1 MYSDDQHELDRQL
14 RRERHYGQMDDGEM
28 EDGMDDHE
36 RYLDIEDVK
45 GKLSNW
51 ISQPRTQRWI
61 RRIFLLFLKTFK
73 DDNNVNVYEQ
83 RIQKLVTDNKQSLEI
98 NYSHLSNKSPTLA
111 IWLAEE
117 PGLVIPILNDVAF
130 ELVTELYQTYEQIHK
145 EIYIRVR
152 DLPIEDSVR
161 ELR

>member
-1 MYSDDQHELDRQL
+1 ME
-14 RRERHYGQMDDGEM
+14 MGE
-28 EDGMDDHE
+28 EGIEDHE

-45 GKLSNW
+45 GKLSQW
-51 ISQPRTQRWI
+51 IAQPRTQRWI

-73 DDNNVNVYEQ
+73 DDTNQNVYEH
-83 RIQKLVTDNKQSLEI
+83 RINKLVTENCQSLEI

-130 ELVTELYQTYEQIHK
+130 ELVTELY
-145 EIYIRVR
+145 
-152 DLPIEDSVR
+152 
-161 ELR
+161 